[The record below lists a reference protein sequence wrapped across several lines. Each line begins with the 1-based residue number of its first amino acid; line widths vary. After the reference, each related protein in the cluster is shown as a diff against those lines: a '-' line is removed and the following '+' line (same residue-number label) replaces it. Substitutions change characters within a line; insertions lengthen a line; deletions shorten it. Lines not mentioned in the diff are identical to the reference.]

1 MGSDPQNQNTK
12 QSAKRKVDF
21 TFLKKV
27 VVIIH

>member
-1 MGSDPQNQNTK
+1 MGDPQNQNTK

-27 VVIIH
+27 VVII